1 MKDREISSAILEI
14 FTKGAEYT
22 YNYKQIAAILGV
34 KDPFVRKRIVR
45 LLAQL
50 EKDGQLLEISRGS
63 IK

>member
-34 KDPFVRKRIVR
+34 KDPFVRKRIE
-45 LLAQL
+45 LLAN
-50 EKDGQLLEISRGS
+50 EKDGQLLEISRV
-63 IK
+63 K